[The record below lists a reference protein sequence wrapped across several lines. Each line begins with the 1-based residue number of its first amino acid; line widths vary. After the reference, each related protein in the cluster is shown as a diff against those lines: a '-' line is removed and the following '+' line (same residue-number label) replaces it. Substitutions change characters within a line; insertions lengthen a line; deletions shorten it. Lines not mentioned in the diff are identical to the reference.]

1 LLLVTWYFS
10 CYINNLNKSIFITKY
25 MAQNIVF
32 SVILLALVIFGQSVK
47 GRHIKYIDENNL
59 VKNEDIVHDK
69 HAGILDTT
77 SAATLSPPILP
88 PSVVGDAPPPS
99 HGVGAFRPTTPGN
112 SPGVGHSI
120 HN

>member
-1 LLLVTWYFS
+1 
-10 CYINNLNKSIFITKY
+10 

-32 SVILLALVIFGQSVK
+32 SVIFLALVIFGQSIE
-47 GRHIKYIDENNL
+47 GRHVKNIDESNL

-69 HAGILDTT
+69 QAGIVDTT

-88 PSVVGDAPPPS
+88 PSVVVGDAPPPS

-112 SPGVGHSI
+112 SPGVGHST

>member
-1 LLLVTWYFS
+1 
-10 CYINNLNKSIFITKY
+10 

-32 SVILLALVIFGQSVK
+32 SVIFLALMIIFGQSIEGHHV
-47 GRHIKYIDENNL
+47 KYIDESNL
-59 VKNEDIVHDK
+59 VKDKDILQDK

-77 SAATLSPPILP
+77 SVATLSPPILP
-88 PSVVGDAPPPS
+88 PSVVVGVAPPPS

-112 SPGVGHSI
+112 SPGVGHST

>member
-1 LLLVTWYFS
+1 LLH
-10 CYINNLNKSIFITKY
+10 INNLNKSIFVTKY

-32 SVILLALVIFGQSVK
+32 SVIFLALVIFAQSVE
-47 GRHIKYIDENNL
+47 GRHVKYIDESNL
-59 VKNEDIVHDK
+59 VKNKDIVHDK
-69 HAGILDTT
+69 HVGILDTT
-77 SAATLSPPILP
+77 SDAATLSPPILP
-88 PSVVGDAPPPS
+88 PSVVVGNAPPPS